1 MNELI
6 KKIKEGIIALEKENQ
21 PLLICALF
29 LREDSL
35 EKWDIV
41 VAASWLDSRVMESYK
56 IVVSTLHRFLN
67 ESERVQVSR
76 IVLLDQD
83 DPVVS
88 YLQSLKTIT
97 NGGFE
102 ELKESELSE
111 KFRFDIRRAYLLRSQ
126 KLDF

>member
-1 MNELI
+1 MNEII
-6 KKIKEGIIALEKENQ
+6 KKIKEAIISLEKENQ
-21 PLLICALF
+21 ALLICAVF

-41 VAASWLDSRVMESYK
+41 ISASWLDSRTIESYK
-56 IVVSTLHRFLN
+56 IVSSALQKILN
-67 ESERVQVSR
+67 ESELVQVSR
-76 IVLLDQD
+76 IVLIDQN

-102 ELKESELSE
+102 ELEESDLSE

-126 KLDF
+126 KLDV